1 MSQKTEITFQIFQ
14 NINEIKKQL
23 VSLGYEETEEFT
35 GCDTYFTTLRSNEI
49 NSASYKDLL
58 DSSIIIRS
66 FKTKGKSELTNL
78 MVFKNKILDNNNN
91 VISEEKI
98 STQISDLNS
107 TKRILSAAKLNNWLT
122 LKQQNA
128 FYKLNNITIT
138 VGTVEGLNGSFMEIE
153 EFDDIKHLTPQQKI
167 EYLKQFAENLHFN
180 MGSDFSVKKA
190 YMLFQQNKK
199 EQTKK
204 AR

>member
-58 DSSIIIRS
+58 NSSIIIRS

-107 TKRILSAAKLNNWLT
+107 K
-122 LKQQNA
+122 
-128 FYKLNNITIT
+128 
-138 VGTVEGLNGSFMEIE
+138 IE
-153 EFDDIKHLTPQQKI
+153 EFQPIENDVVKLYSCGLTVYDHAHIGHARTTIFVDILVRLLRVLYNKVIYIRNIT
-167 EYLKQFAENLHFN
+167 LK
-180 MGSDFSVKKA
+180 
-190 YMLFQQNKK
+190 
-199 EQTKK
+199 
-204 AR
+204 